1 MHDHLESAAHV
12 EVNAGAI
19 GEAVDSEGKLLVLS
33 SCNHECGYIV
43 LLVQVIHIVKMII
56 EIGCRRE
63 MFFCQQVADAIDMVR
78 YYYKKEVEANM
89 AARKAGA

>member
-1 MHDHLESAAHV
+1 MNS
-12 EVNAGAI
+12 G
-19 GEAVDSEGKLLVLS
+19 VLS

>member
-43 LLVQVIHIVKMII
+43 LLVQVIHIVLSTLHCAVHTDPGEGKPT
-56 EIGCRRE
+56 
-63 MFFCQQVADAIDMVR
+63 
-78 YYYKKEVEANM
+78 KKNNKKTLAL
-89 AARKAGA
+89 

>member
-43 LLVQVIHIVKMII
+43 LLVQVIHIVLSTMH
-56 EIGCRRE
+56 
-63 MFFCQQVADAIDMVR
+63 
-78 YYYKKEVEANM
+78 
-89 AARKAGA
+89 

>member
-1 MHDHLESAAHV
+1 MVSCADDLITLLPLGWVGALCINSA
-12 EVNAGAI
+12 
-19 GEAVDSEGKLLVLS
+19 VLS
-33 SCNHECGYIV
+33 SCKYECGYIV